1 MTSFIIS
8 ALLLGI
14 ALSMDSFA
22 VSITCGLQRSMCRR
36 RGLVMALSFALF
48 QGVLPVLGAL
58 LGNIAR
64 EYVSMIDHWLA
75 FGLLAIIG
83 IKMFLEGWKYNLKQN
98 VYDFT
103 KPTVLFTLAF
113 ATSIDAFVVGI
124 GFGIEWDFNR
134 ILLAGLIIGLSTFIF
149 SLLGVF
155 MGMKAFF
162 FKPKLA
168 LMFGGAILFALG
180 LKILLEHTI
189 YNNSLV

>member
-1 MTSFIIS
+1 M
-8 ALLLGI
+8 
-14 ALSMDSFA
+14 
-22 VSITCGLQRSMCRR
+22 
-36 RGLVMALSFALF
+36 
-48 QGVLPVLGAL
+48 
-58 LGNIAR
+58 
-64 EYVSMIDHWLA
+64 
-75 FGLLAIIG
+75 
-83 IKMFLEGWKYNLKQN
+83 
-98 VYDFT
+98 YDFT

-124 GFGIEWDFNR
+124 GFGIEWDLNR